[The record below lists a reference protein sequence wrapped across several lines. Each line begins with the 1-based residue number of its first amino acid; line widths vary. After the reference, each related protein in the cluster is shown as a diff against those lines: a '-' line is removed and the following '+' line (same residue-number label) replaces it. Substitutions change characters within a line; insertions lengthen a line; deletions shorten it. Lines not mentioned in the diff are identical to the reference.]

1 MCSTVL
7 TFSVALLKHYLPN
20 DEYLLTYM
28 FFLFLADNEAPIVMC
43 PSDNTTNVDASV
55 AGAIVFWSV
64 SPNATDV
71 VDATVNADSV
81 VCEDHLG
88 NVVTSGELFPDGV
101 TTVTCRANDTSLNE
115 GSCEFFINVT
125 GKYLSELIIMY
136 FDLFVQKLD

>member
-7 TFSVALLKHYLPN
+7 KFSVALLKHYLPN
-20 DEYLLTYM
+20 DVYLLTYM
-28 FFLFLADNEAPIVMC
+28 FGLFLADNEAPIVTC

-55 AGAIVFWSV
+55 AGAVVFWSV

-88 NVVTSGELFPDGV
+88 NIVTSGELFPDGV

-125 GKYLSELIIMY
+125 GKYLSELIILY